1 MQQFLY
7 WKTVFSFSSVLLKKL
22 LNVLTVGHLS
32 QFCFCVD
39 GHTRFHSPPPKRA
52 VWAPTLLSEAL
63 HWVAHMDYAG
73 SSATHV
79 HLQVLS
85 SCSNSSL
92 SRLSQSQTSGKS
104 R

>member
-7 WKTVFSFSSVLLKKL
+7 RKTVFSFYRPFEE
-22 LNVLTVGHLS
+22 TVECVDRGAS

-39 GHTRFHSPPPKRA
+39 GHTRFHSPPSPKRA
-52 VWAPTLLSEAL
+52 VCDPTLLSEAL

-73 SSATHV
+73 SSAAHV
-79 HLQVLS
+79 RLQVLS